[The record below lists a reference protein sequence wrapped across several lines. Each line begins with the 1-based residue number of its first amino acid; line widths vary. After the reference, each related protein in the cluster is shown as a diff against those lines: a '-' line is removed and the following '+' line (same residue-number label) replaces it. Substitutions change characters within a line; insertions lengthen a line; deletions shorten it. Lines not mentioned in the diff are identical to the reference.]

1 MDADNGRSSKTFSI
15 LSASIGRYRRLLLC
29 VSLTLSLGGCAIGLY
44 EYPAK
49 AVKVDPETSFPAFK
63 TSEVYFFLS
72 KEAFPGDLQ
81 SIPVA
86 TLLTPWEAEWT
97 YEQIIQEFQKKAAE
111 VGANAIVFED
121 VQSSNQQFGYRI
133 FRGRATA
140 YRLFKA
146 SPSEDVD
153 LSSSEYGTQTPDLQK
168 VK

>member
-1 MDADNGRSSKTFSI
+1 MNNTLKRFRSF
-15 LSASIGRYRRLLLC
+15 LLYAPLA
-29 VSLTLSLGGCAIGLY
+29 LSLGGCAIGLY

-49 AVKVDPETSFPAFK
+49 AVKVDPETTFPAFK
-63 TSEVYFFLS
+63 ISEVYFFLS

-111 VGANAIVFED
+111 IGANAVVFDD
-121 VQSSNQQFGYRI
+121 VQSSNEQFGYRI
-133 FRGRATA
+133 FRGHATA
-140 YRLFKA
+140 YRLFKE

-153 LSSSEYGTQTPDLQK
+153 LSSSQYGTQTPDLQK
-168 VK
+168 VKQ